1 VSRGLLSGWGRS
13 PWSSAEVQ
21 HPAHED
27 QVAELLGAGHDPRGT
42 IARGQGRSYGDPAQ
56 RAGGTVLRT
65 DLLDLQISVATDG
78 VVTCSPDVTIG
89 RLLAQLVPQGWF
101 VPVTPGTKLASIAG
115 VLAADVH
122 GKNHHADGSWAG
134 HVESLRIVTPSGGPQ
149 ELTPTSDP
157 ELFWATLGGMG
168 LTGVITQVRFRAI
181 PVGGSSM
188 LVDTW
193 RTRDLEHTMQLLR
206 ETDGPF
212 RYTVAWLD
220 LLARGASLGRGV
232 LTAGV
237 HAPDDQGA
245 DRVAPGELA
254 VPAPPAPSW
263 LLNRL
268 SIAAFNEVWYRKAP
282 KREVAARQSVNE
294 FFYPLDLAD
303 GWNRLYGR
311 AAFLQWQVVLPD
323 GQEALLRSVVERLST
338 AGVPS
343 FLTVLKRF
351 GPANEGPLSFPLE
364 GWTLALDTPA
374 GAAFPAALFDTFDHE
389 VADAGGRAYLAK
401 DARLDPAL
409 LPAMYPRLDEWRE
422 VAARV
427 DPGRVLRSDLSERL
441 ALR

>member
-1 VSRGLLSGWGRS
+1 VSRRLLSGWGRAPAS
-13 PWSSAEVQ
+13 RADVL

-27 QVAELLGAGHDPRGT
+27 EVAELLAAGHDPRGT

-65 DLLDLQISVATDG
+65 DLLDLRISVDAEG
-78 VVTCSPDVTIG
+78 LVTCSPDVTIG

-101 VPVTPGTKLASIAG
+101 VPVTPGTKLASVG
-115 VLAADVH
+115 GTLAADVH
-122 GKNHHADGSWAG
+122 GKNHHADGSWAA
-134 HVESLRIVTPSGGPQ
+134 HVESLRLVTPAGGAQ

-157 ELFWATLGGMG
+157 DLYWATLGGMG
-168 LTGVITQVRFRAI
+168 LTGVITEVRFRAMPI
-181 PVGGSSM
+181 GGSSM

-193 RTRDLEHTMQLLR
+193 RTTDLEQTMQLLQD
-206 ETDGPF
+206 TDGPF

-220 LLARGASLGRGV
+220 LLAKGPSLGRGV
-232 LTAGV
+232 LTVGD
-237 HAPDDQGA
+237 HAPDDGG

-268 SIAAFNEVWYRKAP
+268 SIAAFNELWYRRAP
-282 KREVAARQSVNE
+282 RREVGARQSVNE

-311 AAFLQWQVVLPD
+311 AAFLQWQVVIPD
-323 GQEALLRSVVERLST
+323 GQEALLRSVVERLSSSR
-338 AGVPS
+338 VPS

-351 GPANEGPLSFPLE
+351 GPANPGPLSFPLK

-374 GAAFPAALFDTFDHE
+374 GSSFPAALFDRFDRE

-401 DARLDPAL
+401 DARLDPAV
-409 LPAMYPRLDEWRE
+409 LPAMYPRLDQWRE
-422 VAARV
+422 VVARV
-427 DPGRVLRSDLSERL
+427 DPDRVLRSDLSERL
-441 ALR
+441 SLR